1 MHYLV
6 CELTLP
12 TRTIIIRLVHK
23 NLHPT
28 PCTSSS
34 GLLAALLCNHVQLGY
49 PVLLHS
55 HGEGDPVLLDQHPHR
70 LPGVTVCVYGVLFSW
85 CVR

>member
-1 MHYLV
+1 MIDLMSVLASTPRSSLV
-6 CELTLP
+6 
-12 TRTIIIRLVHK
+12 RLI
-23 NLHPT
+23 NQDLNTTACICPL
-28 PCTSSS
+28 